1 MSTNSALIIVSGSI
15 IKRMVMLLIFDLICF
30 KFSRERCESFM
41 RAFKVAGLKVK
52 ISLLQAM
59 ETHRVARG

>member
-1 MSTNSALIIVSGSI
+1 MQGGG
-15 IKRMVMLLIFDLICF
+15 IFILA
-30 KFSRERCESFM
+30 SFTRLFDCM
-41 RAFKVAGLKVK
+41 KMMADKVKIK

>member
-1 MSTNSALIIVSGSI
+1 VKIYASNKEQNGAQLDIHDHRPSDGGDGGSKSRLKGKV
-15 IKRMVMLLIFDLICF
+15 KR
-30 KFSRERCESFM
+30 
-41 RAFKVAGLKVK
+41 VK